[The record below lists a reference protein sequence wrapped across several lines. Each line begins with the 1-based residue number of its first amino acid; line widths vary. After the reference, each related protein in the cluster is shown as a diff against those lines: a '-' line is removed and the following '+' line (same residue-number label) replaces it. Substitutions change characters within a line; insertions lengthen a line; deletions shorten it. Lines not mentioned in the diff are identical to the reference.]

1 MDATVVLD
9 LGRDALRTCLWVAG
23 PLLAVAL
30 VVGIVLGVLQTAT
43 QLHDM
48 TVSFAGKL
56 IAVGVALTVAL
67 PWFLTRLAEYTSHL
81 IAGIPHRL

>member
-1 MDATVVLD
+1 MALD
-9 LGRDALRTCLWVAG
+9 LTREALQTCLWLAG

-30 VVGIVLGVLQTAT
+30 LVGIVLGVLQTAM

-56 IAVGVALTVAL
+56 IAVAAALAVGL
-67 PWFLTRLAEYTSHL
+67 PWFLARLAEYATNL
-81 IAGIPHRL
+81 IAGIPQRL